1 MSERLA
7 ERIEKMKHIKVYQTL
22 RGTTSVVINLRRHG
36 NVTPSSLERLGN
48 IVLTQ
53 QMLNN
58 CEVTPLTNTVGWI
71 ANIYK
76 PL

>member
-1 MSERLA
+1 
-7 ERIEKMKHIKVYQTL
+7 MKHIKVYQTP

-36 NVTPSSLERLGN
+36 NVTPSSLKRLSN
-48 IVLTQ
+48 VILTQ

-58 CEVTPLTNTVGWI
+58 CCMEPLTNTVGWI

-76 PL
+76 SL